1 MVSTKSS
8 TVPSSAAPAAPANA
22 LNTLGRH
29 FPPEVVEAYARFET
43 TRNTADADTV
53 IIAIVLDHI
62 PDKKLRPATTPADS
76 VSLVNDLGF
85 DSVAITEMVF
95 FLEDLFQMR
104 ISNEEILRV
113 RTVGDLRSFV
123 SQKISGQSP
132 PHPPAL
138 A

>member
-1 MVSTKSS
+1 MGS
-8 TVPSSAAPAAPANA
+8 VPTNA

-29 FPPEVVEAYARFET
+29 FAPAVCEAYTRFEA
-43 TRNTADADTV
+43 TRNPADADTV
-53 IIAIVLDHI
+53 IMAIVLDHI
-62 PDKKLRPATTPADS
+62 PDKKRRPAEGLADT
-76 VSLVNDLGF
+76 VSLVNDLCF

-104 ISNEEILRV
+104 ISNEEIMRV

-123 SQKISGQSP
+123 SQKIDGQSP
-132 PHPPAL
+132 PNPPAR

>member
-1 MVSTKSS
+1 MVSTKTPS
-8 TVPSSAAPAAPANA
+8 VPSLVASAPTNA

-29 FPPEVVEAYARFET
+29 FPPAVCEAYTRFES

-53 IIAIVLDHI
+53 IMAIVLDHI
-62 PDKKLRPATTPADS
+62 PDKKRRPSEALADT

-104 ISNEEILRV
+104 ISNEEIMRV

-123 SQKISGQSP
+123 SQKIAGQSP
-132 PHPPAL
+132 PNPPAL

>member
-1 MVSTKSS
+1 MVSTKTPAVSPLASS
-8 TVPSSAAPAAPANA
+8 GPTNA
-22 LNTLGRH
+22 LDTLGRH
-29 FPPEVVEAYARFET
+29 FPPAVCEAYSRFES
-43 TRNTADADTV
+43 TRDTADADAV
-53 IIAIVLDHI
+53 IMAIVLDHI
-62 PDKKLRPATTPADS
+62 PDKKSRPAGAPADN

-104 ISNEEILRV
+104 ISNQEIIRV

-123 SQKISGQSP
+123 SRKIAGQSP
-132 PHPPAL
+132 PNPPAH